1 VNGEGGI
8 DPDLVGVFAQE
19 PSTDTVERSS
29 PGQRIDDG
37 AGAAAHNL
45 SCDRSTRRVISAAA
59 RKGHQQD
66 PAGIGTIDDQ
76 MRDPMGHGVGL
87 PRIRAGD
94 DQERGARRSV
104 VRVDGMLDGSS
115 LLTVEGL
122 KIGDSHQWQIGLQ

>member
-1 VNGEGGI
+1 MPDQIDQIGRVFTVVNGEGGI
-8 DPDLVGVFAQE
+8 DSDLVGVFAQE

-45 SCDRSTRRVISAAA
+45 SCDTLNAPGHFGRGAA

-94 DQERGARRSV
+94 DQERCARRSV
-104 VRVDGMLDGSS
+104 VRVDGMLDG
-115 LLTVEGL
+115 
-122 KIGDSHQWQIGLQ
+122 